1 MSEQLI
7 QIETTVY
14 TLDEALANP
23 QEFLT
28 AIKPR
33 VSEKIFGKEGE
44 PPEKQVKRLFSYASH
59 RKGFAVKTDVS
70 ETPTEQPS
78 EIVAVAPSVEPKV
91 TVYQTPSALAMNSKD
106 LAIDVLV
113 RISDLLL
120 HHVYTDE
127 SQTFPNDL
135 MQALC
140 DLNDSAKAVKAV
152 AESL

>member
-7 QIETTVY
+7 QIENVTY
-14 TLDEALANP
+14 SIEQALANP

-78 EIVAVAPSVEPKV
+78 EIVAAAPSVEPKV

-120 HHVYTDE
+120 RHVYTDE

-135 MQALC
+135 MQALR
-140 DLNDSAKAVKAV
+140 DLNDSAKAVKAI
-152 AESL
+152 ADSM